1 MNHWMPATG
10 IPTKLP
16 VARLEPAVGVMPR
29 RAPPAKLRQ
38 VEECPSCPEYQIHN
52 PCRVRDRQ
60 QVLCLPPGKSDIHS
74 PAPGVYFIREQ
85 SVFGSQ
91 HSGRSS
97 VRKVVVTR

>member
-1 MNHWMPATG
+1 VNHWMPATG

-74 PAPGVYFIREQ
+74 PAPGVHFVRSAVLGEHQQSHSPKAREE
-85 SVFGSQ
+85 
-91 HSGRSS
+91 
-97 VRKVVVTR
+97 T